1 MGSPYCANMLLLYK
15 RRMDMISREPN
26 KSERK
31 LHKPNNPPKQ
41 AKIKKNGREDLN
53 NRGGPRTKASGKHD
67 SHHQQNMISTDE
79 K

>member
-31 LHKPNNPPKQ
+31 LYKPNNPPKQ
-41 AKIKKNGREDLN
+41 AEIKKRKGRSKQQRWTKN
-53 NRGGPRTKASGKHD
+53 NSIRKA
-67 SHHQQNMISTDE
+67 
-79 K
+79 

>member
-31 LHKPNNPPKQ
+31 LHKPNNPSKQ
-41 AKIKKNGREDLN
+41 AKIKKME
-53 NRGGPRTKASGKHD
+53 GK
-67 SHHQQNMISTDE
+67 I
-79 K
+79 